1 MAKRRMKDEPVI
13 PKQSELERS
22 REQSMTALKR
32 KTRYFYDIQR
42 LRLQHQTRITPKPKD
57 ADIQLHEA
65 DLLSLEWRFEQ
76 LLQLEK
82 SLLKDI
88 DEHLRTLPFYVK
100 VLSDKVR
107 FRGIGPTMAAV
118 LLSEIQIHRQETP
131 SQLWAFAG
139 LAPVAARRCKK
150 CQKTVSP
157 ARGAEIGGPEGGTE
171 VGDDGE
177 ALYWKHDGTKPKGC
191 VKIVPKAETFTSGKA
206 MKPTRGEK
214 LKYNAFFRSKLC
226 GVLGPVLLQTGSP
239 WRKFYD
245 DYKHRKASAGWGTCD
260 GHRHAAAIRYM
271 IKMLLLEIWKEYR
284 EHEGLSVRPPYQEE
298 YLGHKHGGNGQSAGG
313 DIPTELAPEVRAELG
328 ILDQQEANP

>member
-1 MAKRRMKDEPVI
+1 MAKKKRMKDEPEL

-22 REQSMTALKR
+22 REQSMVALKR

-42 LRLQHQTRITPKPKD
+42 LRLQHQTRLTPK
-57 ADIQLHEA
+57 AEGAGIQLHEA

-82 SLLKDI
+82 SLLRDI
-88 DEHLRTLPFYVK
+88 DEHLKTIGFYAD

-131 SQLWAFAG
+131 SQLWSFAG
-139 LAPVAARRCKK
+139 LAPVASRRCKK

-157 ARGAEIGGPEGGTE
+157 S
-171 VGDDGE
+171 GDKDIFT
-177 ALYWKHDGTKPKGC
+177 HDGKTPQGC
-191 VKIVPKAETFTSGKA
+191 EKHVPLAETFTSGKA
-206 MKPTRGEK
+206 MKPVRGEK

-226 GVLGPVLLQTGSP
+226 GVLGPVLLQVGSP

-245 DYKHRKASAGWGTCD
+245 DYKHRKQSAGWGTCD

-271 IKMLLLEIWKEYR
+271 IKMLLLEIWREYR
-284 EHEGLSVRPPYQEE
+284 KHEGLTVRPPYQEE
-298 YLGHKHGGNGQSAGG
+298 YLGHKHGGNGQKQSSAEEEI
-313 DIPTELAPEVRAELG
+313 DHEVRAELEQ
-328 ILDQQEANP
+328 LEAQA